1 MSTALRDGKG
11 TAGVLYLSSP
21 STVPGMP
28 STMPRGA
35 SHGSSSP
42 LASELVPI
50 MPDIMLVALSSQR
63 CSLRALLILT
73 CLYPGQEAGTGVH
86 VLPQSYWY
94 ELLYGT
100 VLLALCLLVCLVGAS
115 IYAKATFLIFLI
127 VAAVLGTILVSFFAT
142 RPLKVPIHLP
152 SSNGT
157 ETDNGFFTGFSLNTL
172 RDNLG
177 GEEKLL
183 PPCLLCPGALPH
195 HMGLAR
201 GWGQLVGTKQVLC
214 GGFSCSL
221 CVGTWR

>member
-1 MSTALRDGKG
+1 M
-11 TAGVLYLSSP
+11 
-21 STVPGMP
+21 
-28 STMPRGA
+28 
-35 SHGSSSP
+35 
-42 LASELVPI
+42 
-50 MPDIMLVALSSQR
+50 
-63 CSLRALLILT
+63 
-73 CLYPGQEAGTGVH
+73 GTGVH

-152 SSNGT
+152 HFNGT

-177 GEEKLL
+177 GEERL
-183 PPCLLCPGALPH
+183 PPPPAVPTDTATPHGACWRVGAACGHKTGAVGWFLL
-195 HMGLAR
+195 
-201 GWGQLVGTKQVLC
+201 QFLC
-214 GGFSCSL
+214 GDIEERACGGTVPPWTACHSPCP
-221 CVGTWR
+221 CVLQVGMGWTTPPGR